1 MAVNDKTLFLIDLLC
16 DVCYNFLRIKPN
28 GLWEMVFVE
37 YWYLYFIVIYLCII
51 LPMMNRNTVRRI
63 KNKKKRRLS
72 LMSNELLKRFIG
84 KKCYVMSYNSSF
96 GETVTVDDV
105 SENWMSV
112 TAKDGT
118 VKVINVDYIVSVSEA
133 AEKKKK
139 G

>member
-1 MAVNDKTLFLIDLLC
+1 M
-16 DVCYNFLRIKPN
+16 CYNFLRIKPN

-63 KNKKKRRLS
+63 KNKKTRRLS
-72 LMSNELLKRFIG
+72 PMSNELLKRFIG
-84 KKCYVMSYNSSF
+84 KKCYVMSYNSSL

-133 AEKKKK
+133 ADKKKK

>member
-1 MAVNDKTLFLIDLLC
+1 M
-16 DVCYNFLRIKPN
+16 CYNFFRIKPN

-72 LMSNELLKRFIG
+72 PMSNELLKRFIG

-112 TAKDGT
+112 TAKDGS

>member
-1 MAVNDKTLFLIDLLC
+1 
-16 DVCYNFLRIKPN
+16 VCYNFLRIKPN

-72 LMSNELLKRFIG
+72 PMSNELLKRFIG